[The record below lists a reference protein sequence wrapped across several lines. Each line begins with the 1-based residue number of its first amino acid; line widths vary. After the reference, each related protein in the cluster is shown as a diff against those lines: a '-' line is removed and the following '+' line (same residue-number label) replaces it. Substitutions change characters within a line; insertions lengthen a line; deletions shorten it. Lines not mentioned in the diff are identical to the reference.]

1 MPDARTASLDV
12 ERRSSKVAVAG
23 GELAVYSVRPA
34 NHPRGPTA
42 VFVMGKTF
50 PSVPDFDLQ
59 VPGATLTYSY
69 MEYLAR
75 HGVHCWC
82 FDHRGFG
89 GSWKPREGS
98 LFTSRVRARDLLGVL
113 DTVRRSSPAP
123 ITLVGLSLGCATVA
137 AALERDPNAAQRVI
151 LLGPSTWRRMG
162 TPEAKEEWHAS
173 LRKSPQQRSHYASA
187 DFPSL
192 EKRLWVGEEELV
204 SRDAFEHFVAGAIAA
219 KPQGRDRVTSLISNV
234 LPFFRKPTLGVPVL
248 AVRGGD
254 DTLATE
260 EDIEAVRRFVNPS
273 LLTTRVFARRKHD
286 LHLYNEREDVFES
299 ILDFVKS

>member
-1 MPDARTASLDV
+1 MPDARTGSLDV
-12 ERRSSKVAVAG
+12 ARQSLGVVVAG
-23 GELAVYSVRPA
+23 GEIATYSVRPA
-34 NHPRGPTA
+34 GHPQGPSV

-75 HGVHCWC
+75 RGVHCWC

-113 DTVRRSSPAP
+113 DTVRRASTGP
-123 ITLVGLSLGCATVA
+123 ITLAGLSLGCATVS
-137 AALERDPNAAQRVI
+137 AALERDPGAAQRVI

-162 TPEAKEEWHAS
+162 TPEAKEEWRAS
-173 LRKSPQQRSHYASA
+173 LRKSQRQRSHYASA
-187 DFPSL
+187 DLPSL
-192 EKRLWVGEEELV
+192 EKRLWVGEEKLV
-204 SRDAFEHFVAGAIAA
+204 SRAAFEHFVAGAIAA
-219 KPQGRDRVTSLISNV
+219 NPQGGDRVTSLISNV
-234 LPFFRKPTLGVPVL
+234 LPFFRKPTLRVPVL
-248 AVRGGD
+248 AVRGAD
-254 DTLATE
+254 DTLATD
-260 EDIEAVRRFVNPS
+260 EDLEAVRRFVSPQ
-273 LLTTRVFARRKHD
+273 LLTTRVFPRRKHD

-299 ILDFVKS
+299 ILDFVKA